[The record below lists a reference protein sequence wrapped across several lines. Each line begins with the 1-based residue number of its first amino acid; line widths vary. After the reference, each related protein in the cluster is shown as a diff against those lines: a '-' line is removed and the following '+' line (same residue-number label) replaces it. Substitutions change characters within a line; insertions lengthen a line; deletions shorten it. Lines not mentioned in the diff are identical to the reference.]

1 LENLFFSDT
10 SVSNQSEH
18 AFWNDS
24 TVSDSPIFLT
34 ADFVWGPESH
44 YEEHRYIISVYVR
57 KPSSIV
63 DGRYYH
69 LEDRYMTVRRY
80 DYENPDILGSEKRE
94 ILTRLARVKAET
106 ERLKQ
111 ELR

>member
-1 LENLFFSDT
+1 MENLFFSDT

-69 LEDRYMTVRRY
+69 LEDRYMTTRKY
-80 DYENPDILGSEKRE
+80 DLDANADILNSEKLE
-94 ILTRLARVKAET
+94 ILARLHRIKAES
-106 ERLKQ
+106 K
-111 ELR
+111 

>member
-1 LENLFFSDT
+1 MENLFFSDT

-69 LEDRYMTVRRY
+69 LEDRYMTVCRY

-106 ERLKQ
+106 ERLK
-111 ELR
+111 

>member
-1 LENLFFSDT
+1 M
-10 SVSNQSEH
+10 
-18 AFWNDS
+18 
-24 TVSDSPIFLT
+24 I
-34 ADFVWGPESH
+34 
-44 YEEHRYIISVYVR
+44 
-57 KPSSIV
+57 
-63 DGRYYH
+63 DGLYYY